1 MMNYRDDLLRAFHIS
16 VQDLEANRVGRL
28 GAAQQR
34 NLLRSGNWNL
44 AGAVLICLVL
54 GAILYGVASKP
65 LVPIQWILAVAMG
78 AAVLATGFVYFRRT
92 RAAVAEDR
100 VECLVG
106 PVRVGSRGRS
116 GSYLSVSGQVFPL
129 PVRLSYIQQGAAYQV
144 YIAPGTR
151 SIVAMEAAGSAR
163 Q

>member
-1 MMNYRDDLLRAFHIS
+1 MNYRDDLLRAFNIS
-16 VQDLEANRVGRL
+16 VEDLEANRGGRL

-34 NLLRSGNWNL
+34 YLLRSGNWNIAAATL
-44 AGAVLICLVL
+44 VCLLL

-65 LVPIQWILAVAMG
+65 LAPIQWILAAAMG

-92 RAAVAEDR
+92 RAVVAEGR

-116 GSYLSVSGQVFPL
+116 GSYLSVSGQIFPL
-129 PVRLSYIQQGAAYQV
+129 PVRLSYIQQGLAYRV
-144 YIAPGTR
+144 YIAPSTR
-151 SIVAMEAAGSAR
+151 SIVAIEPVVGGPT
-163 Q
+163 